1 MFYFAKTLAR
11 VTHYLSNEG
20 LTDKFDKR
28 KTFSNEK
35 EAEQWFAVNM
45 NFERNSFLLIKK
57 HNEIRTKSY

>member
-35 EAEQWFAVNM
+35 EAKQWFAANM

-57 HNEIRTKSY
+57 A